1 MPKKDEEVI
10 KRAEWEIFERKG
22 KVAVK
27 KKQPKTPNNI
37 NIFQILKNLILHNTT
52 LNL

>member
-1 MPKKDEEVI
+1 MPKKEEEVI

-22 KVAVK
+22 KGAVK
-27 KKQPKTPNNI
+27 KKKTPNNI
-37 NIFQILKNLILHNTT
+37 NIFQILKKIILHNTT

>member
-1 MPKKDEEVI
+1 MPKKEEEVI

-27 KKQPKTPNNI
+27 KKTKKPRTISTFFK
-37 NIFQILKNLILHNTT
+37 F
-52 LNL
+52 

>member
-1 MPKKDEEVI
+1 MPKKEEEVI

-27 KKQPKTPNNI
+27 KKTT
-37 NIFQILKNLILHNTT
+37 KNPEQYQHFSNFEKFDTT
-52 LNL
+52 